1 MRAQLAR
8 RAAALA
14 AGEGALGWKVG
25 FGSPAALARLA
36 IAAPLVGFLTQRALV
51 APGAIVAVGGWTKPV
66 AEPEVALHLARDV
79 EPGSTPEAVAAA
91 ISGVGPAIELAD
103 VDREPDDVEAILAGN
118 IYQRAVV
125 LGAADASRA
134 GAAVAGLEARVYRNG
149 QEEARTTEIEALT
162 GELVPLVRH
171 VADLVAGFGARLREG
186 EIVIAG
192 SVVPPLTVRPPEEI
206 RFELEPVGEVA
217 VRLVSDPH
225 A

>member
-1 MRAQLAR
+1 MRAQLAK

-25 FGSPAALARLA
+25 FGSPTALERLA
-36 IAAPLVGFLTQRALV
+36 IAAPLVGFLTRRALV
-51 APGAIVAVGGWTKPV
+51 TSGAIVAVGGWTKPV

-79 EPGSTPEAVAAA
+79 EPGSTLEAVAAA

-118 IYQRAVV
+118 IYQRAVAFGPKD
-125 LGAADASRA
+125 LSRA
-134 GAAVAGLEARVYRNG
+134 GGATEGLEARVYRNG
-149 QEEARTTEIEALT
+149 QAEARTTEIEALT

-171 VADLVAGFGARLREG
+171 VADLVAAFGEKLRAG
-186 EIVIAG
+186 DVVIAG

-206 RFELEPVGEVA
+206 RFELDPVGNVA
-217 VRLVSDPH
+217 VRVVSEPH